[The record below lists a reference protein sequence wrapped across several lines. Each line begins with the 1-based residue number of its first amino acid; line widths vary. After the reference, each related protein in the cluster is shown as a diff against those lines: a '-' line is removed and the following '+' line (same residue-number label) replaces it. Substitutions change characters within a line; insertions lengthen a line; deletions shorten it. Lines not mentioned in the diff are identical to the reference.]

1 MKSKAVSSLLAF
13 LLAIQF
19 PCGQCGFGGYVD
31 PTFNCPATITCPL
44 VCVSFYEE
52 CPPQMR
58 CPEPLLPCAD
68 GSCDAFCNNT
78 NLVSPC
84 EKECASVACPRVV
97 ATYDSCFA
105 DFGPWYEYEC
115 NESKNEESIIE
126 EQSSTWVDLEFVL
139 VYSWVFLNTVLI
151 VAWSWYK

>member
-84 EKECASVACPRVV
+84 EKECASVATTPVLPTLARGTSTN
-97 ATYDSCFA
+97 ATKVRT
-105 DFGPWYEYEC
+105 
-115 NESKNEESIIE
+115 KNRLLKNSHPLG
-126 EQSSTWVDLEFVL
+126 STWSL
-139 VYSWVFLNTVLI
+139 SWCTPGCF
-151 VAWSWYK
+151 